1 MATHAVPAPAH
12 AAPRPRIGVNQYWIK
27 LAMAALMVL
36 DHLHHVP
43 GLVSPEW
50 VDAFHVITRCVGVW
64 FAYGAVEGVLYTS
77 NMRKYLTRLWVAA
90 AVMAAGSFAL
100 GQLLATRDVHMYDNN
115 IFLTLAVGTTLL
127 ALVKRGA
134 GAAWHTGAVV
144 GALAGSVVAAMFL
157 PIEGGLPVLPFMVI
171 TYALYRRVVWRDLAY
186 LVLAAAMFALAWQ
199 PYDTWQAT
207 VSMLAENSD
216 FMLVLVIPVLHLY
229 NGEHGPHTRFSK
241 YFFYVFYPAHLW
253 LLALVAYFQ
262 AA

>member
-1 MATHAVPAPAH
+1 MSAHALSAPAH
-12 AAPRPRIGVNQYWIK
+12 VAPRSRLGVNQYWIK

-36 DHLHHVP
+36 DHLPHVP
-43 GLVSPEW
+43 GLVPVIW
-50 VDAFHVITRCVGVW
+50 ADIFHVVTRCVGVW

-77 NMRKYLTRLWVAA
+77 NMHKYLTRLWGAA
-90 AVMAAGSFAL
+90 AIMAVGNLAL

-115 IFLTLAVGTTLL
+115 IFLTLAVGTALL
-127 ALVKRGA
+127 ALVKRAA
-134 GAAWHTGAVV
+134 GTKRHRAATV
-144 GALAGSVVAAMFL
+144 GALLGSIVLSIL
-157 PIEGGLPVLPFMVI
+157 PIEGGLPILPFMVI
-171 TYALYRRVVWRDLAY
+171 TYALYSRVVWRDLAY
-186 LVLAAAMFALAWQ
+186 LALAAGMFALVWQ

-253 LLALVAYFQ
+253 LLALIAYFQ